1 MVFSQE
7 RFFFFKK
14 KKKNTNVSIFHFF
27 FWRKKIKNE
36 SEKEKQK
43 QKMKN
48 ENCQRNSMFLTH
60 SASRSNSVVW
70 RLIQSCHVFFCA
82 ARDDRRLVVES
93 LLCVSAVVPFSVI
106 LRVDAHSAMAQG
118 KRVSLAV
125 IHTTR
130 CLVVFG
136 VFFISPCLD
145 MYHGSGDSL
154 VWRWILRCMNL
165 WLVLWTRQDLVRF
178 YVSSVYLVIN
188 TELCLSTEYRIWTQ
202 ISRVHSPVV
211 KAADCRSAG
220 PWFKSGWKTLFTFV
234 TWYDKL
240 TNHDFLM
247 INIMSPITT
256 SIRTITRKSVNMV
269 AELDNGTALWTVC
282 GIGHSLEG
290 NPVVTKVLYA
300 IALKTPSRYGAY
312 AVVDWM
318 QWSRV
323 PILAGGPTAGRM
335 SGRLIGESLD
345 RLGNPTF
352 RLGLHTQVQTQ
363 EQHIQL
369 HEDQLT
375 TDTADLKTTEEALA
389 EDTAAFEDITQ
400 DCLVC
405 QTKFVEFKA
414 YSKSLSEG
422 LETFAKA
429 KAVIY
434 EKTGDAEYQ
443 DEDGWV
449 FGVEAHEGAISDQ
462 FVGATEVSN
471 HGKPGTRVELM
482 VDSGSTATVCGLEY
496 LSDTLVTVGPP
507 MRLRASNGQ
516 PLKHYGQKKV
526 ELLSDGGE
534 KMHVTFSVHDVKRAM
549 ISTSATAPSGI
560 ETHLGE
566 WNPQGGLTVSYFK
579 KRTSGGTRWLNMM
592 TRGGLYFLGATVA
605 NGQLQQPGA
614 DPKSCGYEYNFTFPT
629 WRTIGDV
636 APVDG
641 EQDRVT
647 FPTWRTSGDV
657 APVDGDEDMAQAAK
671 VADGAASVEVAA
683 DGNRANNQSPEADGW
698 SNDNVSLAPTD
709 PKGPPMS
716 VGQWAQQSEP
726 TEAEKIAQVGAT
738 KATRAWTRRLR
749 AWTWPD
755 CVRRCAVMT
764 LTEHGRTML
773 RETQCQSLNAII
785 SSSKQR
791 RRTFCARQ
799 LAQLI
804 RCTTARWRWSVSSK
818 A

>member
-1 MVFSQE
+1 MTGEQQTTAPTVSAAQAPPFTAEQQSFLEEFMMVQQ
-7 RFFFFKK
+7 
-14 KKKNTNVSIFHFF
+14 
-27 FWRKKIKNE
+27 
-36 SEKEKQK
+36 SEKK
-43 QKMKN
+43 
-48 ENCQRNSMFLTH
+48 T
-60 SASRSNSVVW
+60 
-70 RLIQSCHVFFCA
+70 A
-82 ARDDRRLVVES
+82 AMCDQPPGLDELARHIEAPNMGAGGS
-93 LLCVSAVVPFSVI
+93 HPQA
-106 LRVDAHSAMAQG
+106 AMM
-118 KRVSLAV
+118 
-125 IHTTR
+125 
-130 CLVVFG
+130 
-136 VFFISPCLD
+136 P
-145 MYHGSGDSL
+145 
-154 VWRWILRCMNL
+154 
-165 WLVLWTRQDLVRF
+165 
-178 YVSSVYLVIN
+178 
-188 TELCLSTEYRIWTQ
+188 
-202 ISRVHSPVV
+202 
-211 KAADCRSAG
+211 
-220 PWFKSGWKTLFTFV
+220 
-234 TWYDKL
+234 
-240 TNHDFLM
+240 
-247 INIMSPITT
+247 
-256 SIRTITRKSVNMV
+256 
-269 AELDNGTALWTVC
+269 
-282 GIGHSLEG
+282 IGHSLEG

-318 QWSRV
+318 QWSGV
-323 PILAGGPTAGRM
+323 PILAGGSTAGRM

-352 RLGLHTQVQTQ
+352 RLGLYSQVQTQ

-375 TDTADLKTTEEALA
+375 NDTADLKTKEEALA

-414 YSKSLSEG
+414 YNKSLSGG
-422 LETFAKA
+422 LETLAKA

-434 EKTGDAEYQ
+434 EKTGDAEHQ

-449 FGVEAHEGAISDQ
+449 FGVETHESAISDQ

-496 LSDTLVTVGPP
+496 FCDTLVTVGPP

-534 KMHVTFSVHDVKRAM
+534 KMHVIFIVHDVKRAM

-560 ETHLGE
+560 ETHLDE
-566 WNPQGGLTVSYFK
+566 WNPREGRTVSYFK

-592 TRGGLYFLGATVA
+592 TRGGHYFLGATVA
-605 NGQLQQPGA
+605 SGQLQQPGA
-614 DPKSCGYEYNFTFPT
+614 YPKSCGYEYNLTFPT
-629 WRTIGDV
+629 WRAIGDV

-657 APVDGDEDMAQAAK
+657 APVDGDEEMAPEEEAA
-671 VADGAASVEVAA
+671 GASTSGTWPLMQILPMIKTTQRQMAGQMTTSVWHLLTQ
-683 DGNRANNQSPEADGW
+683 RHRRCQSD
-698 SNDNVSLAPTD
+698 S
-709 PKGPPMS
+709 GPNKMS
-716 VGQWAQQSEP
+716 
-726 TEAEKIAQVGAT
+726 
-738 KATRAWTRRLR
+738 RLR
-749 AWTWPD
+749 RRKLRTIGHTFPMPIGARAA
-755 CVRRCAVMT
+755 CVDAAVVT

-773 RETQCQSLNAII
+773 RETQFQSFNAII
-785 SSSKQR
+785 SSSKRR

-804 RCTTARWRWSVSSK
+804 RCTTARWRWNANSK